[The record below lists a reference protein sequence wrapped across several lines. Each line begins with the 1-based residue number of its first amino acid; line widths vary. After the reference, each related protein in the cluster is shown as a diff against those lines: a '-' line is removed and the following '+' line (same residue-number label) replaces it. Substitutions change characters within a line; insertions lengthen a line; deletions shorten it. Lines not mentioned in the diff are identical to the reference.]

1 MARATIVRATASLAG
16 VELVTQAA
24 NSVDDMQFQN
34 NGSQLLY
41 VDNGS
46 GAAVNVT
53 IPMCPDKHGRTGQKV
68 VAVPAGE
75 QIFIGPFDAE
85 LYNQA
90 GYVHVDFSVSTDILV
105 GVLSLQS

>member
-1 MARATIVRATASLAG
+1 MARVTIARSTASLAS

-24 NSVDDMQFQN
+24 NSADDMQFQN

-46 GAAVNVT
+46 GSSVNVT
-53 IPMCPDKHGRTGQKV
+53 VPMAADKHGRTGQKV
-68 VAVPAGE
+68 IAVPAGE
-75 QIFIGPFDAE
+75 QRFIGPFDAE
-85 LYNQA
+85 LYNQS
-90 GYVHVDFSVSTDILV
+90 GYVFVDFSVSTDITV